1 MDSFSFPLERMSNL
15 DMHPLS
21 FPISRLSPAKSSS
34 SIDQYTH
41 HHGKGDS
48 AYSSF
53 SGGSNA
59 PDLSSPF
66 FPDDFHAH
74 GFQYADFKYMNSTLN
89 LAGEAEPKSM
99 DQLYRSMEV
108 LTRQCNQEDGSHCSN
123 GNQQCSKKQMSPT
136 MSLPP
141 PPPPPPPPPARLE
154 SLVTVRNMENL
165 LSRQGPE
172 GQTADRSRQRAYTSP
187 APPPPFLPNIP
198 GSVPDSAFS
207 LPGAQTIQGDPVNR
221 DASAQQ
227 KSANTLS
234 RLAQMYPSLAAEH
247 DSQPAGQQVHGAQ
260 GDAQRK
266 RAHSAYAALPPAPLR
281 SADSRPQP
289 PPPSPP
295 SAINGSIQHKGHFYF
310 VTGVCKTEGPPGTKP
325 VAHVSDN
332 SGVDSRKPVEKERFH
347 GPDGGVQRTTNH
359 RRNSYDA
366 LGEREHFPRAQE
378 LSVRKQDAD
387 GYLDNALLGSK
398 HAPHIPDAQEPGQ
411 RLLGREITGRH
422 HSSAHPIFYCGPEES
437 VPHVQPSVPQPPPIP
452 PPVADPSMHT
462 EKQEE
467 QARKVRKQPLDVVPR
482 EKISKENTPLLYHL
496 TGANRMALMN
506 KFKNDSDSGMSCR
519 NPERNSGAPQQPE
532 KERANPKEVKGASVC
547 SDQCEDSKMT
557 PVDTNLDN
565 SYPTLDDSFKKYYKE
580 KLKDVQSRV
589 LRETSF
595 KRRDLQP
602 HKTKQKREQQQPV
615 LQVFT
620 SAQDPLYTVDKP
632 SRPWSQHQSQ
642 VSDTKSRNDN
652 PREKTWERGTIGGE
666 SEKTVGK
673 EKERKV
679 AQENES
685 HSVDIRVEET
695 RKDVGVEES
704 RKDVRSEEIKKVP
717 KVAQPQVPRIGGRKR
732 LTQEQKKM
740 CFSEP
745 EKLHKL
751 LDAPTHKPSHS
762 LGNEAECL
770 LTDDD
775 LGDQGLVAA
784 RRKLFETRGRALSAS
799 SLSKTTLKHLQHK
812 ALVAY
817 MERKTGQK
825 ATETQQPC
833 PQVPS
838 QRHSTAGRPHHGNG
852 GSKKRLHRPL
862 SAGRILDSS
871 SSSIRYAQFGSTS
884 SGEHSRQSS
893 WKDVPS
899 ASPSKAASVESL
911 LDQPELSGFYRA
923 RSKSTPHALQDSI
936 SISDASS
943 TDSSSTLRG
952 DVNTVAG
959 VSQTAA
965 VAAVVA
971 EERRRV
977 VAPRGKSME
986 ELGVSKVIRPAC
998 LSRSSEQLD
1007 QLRTSG
1013 SGRMPGSAN
1022 PGSYQSREKR
1032 SVAAVSDGVQPGEWT
1047 RRWTGHQEGWA
1058 QATQV
1063 DIRHSR
1069 GDSTSS
1075 AGSLPGGAGAQHDL
1089 AQSSGLVSTGTETK
1103 PRGYSVEG
1111 KPLSSLYQTEA
1122 PVPPR
1127 MKEWSEMKQPG
1138 SCHEV
1143 ALSHGVTTDPS
1154 LWPSAP
1160 GVDDD
1165 DDDEDDD
1172 DGEEEDGRSSPFNTM
1187 GTETMLSSVRLSQS
1201 ESPRA
1206 TPTAEANASVGEKL
1220 EGEREEER
1228 EEESQQEREMKD
1240 REQEVA
1246 SAGGNQTEEPERNAP
1261 PPPPPPQQQQQ
1272 HQQQQKTQ
1280 WAALVEEVAS
1290 ADQFLAV
1297 LLRPVANRKTA
1308 LMLMEQLL
1316 SEDTLLME
1324 EHYKKKQ
1331 EEGRASGL
1339 EEKQQQQQQQQQ
1351 EEEKRAQ
1358 RASAVE
1364 EHPGLSSRPSEEVCS
1379 EPQQNGA
1386 ASLSGAD
1393 VNEKK
1398 RQLLACVEERLSAL
1412 GEQRS
1417 SLQEEEEENGARGAA
1432 TLALVAERC
1441 LPTEQ
1446 ERYSLF
1452 IGDLERVVS
1461 LLLCLSARLA
1471 RVQNALSAVDE
1482 HTDEEEK
1489 QSLDNR
1495 HHLLCKQRDD
1505 AKDLK
1510 DNLDRRERV
1519 VSTFLSKHLTAA
1531 ELQDYRRFVQTKAS
1545 LLIRLKDL
1553 DERQRLGE
1561 EQRDALSNSLP
1572 P

>member
-21 FPISRLSPAKSSS
+21 FPISRLAPAKSSS

-74 GFQYADFKYMNSTLN
+74 GLHYADFKYMNSAFN
-89 LAGEAEPKSM
+89 LAGESEPKSM
-99 DQLYRSMEV
+99 DQLYRSMEAF
-108 LTRQCNQEDGSHCSN
+108 TTQCNQEDATHCSN

-141 PPPPPPPPPARLE
+141 PPPPPPPPPTRLE
-154 SLVTVRNMENL
+154 SLVTIRNMENL
-165 LSRQGPE
+165 LSRQVPE
-172 GQTADRSRQRAYTSP
+172 GQIADRSHQRAYTSP
-187 APPPPFLPNIP
+187 APPPPPPFFPSIT
-198 GSVPDSAFS
+198 GSGPDSAYSF
-207 LPGAQTIQGDPVNR
+207 PVPQTIQGDPVNR
-221 DASAQQ
+221 DASGQQ

-234 RLAQMYPSLAAEH
+234 RLAQKYPSPAVEH
-247 DSQPAGQQVHGAQ
+247 DSQPAGQQGHVAQ

-266 RAHSAYAALPPAPLR
+266 RAHSAHAALPPVPIR
-281 SADSRPQP
+281 PADSWQQP
-289 PPPSPP
+289 PHPSPP

-325 VAHVSDN
+325 VAHMSDN

-347 GPDGGVQRTTNH
+347 VPDGGMQRSTNH
-359 RRNSYDA
+359 RRNSYDT
-366 LGEREHFPRAQE
+366 LSEREHFPRAQE

-398 HAPHIPDAQEPGQ
+398 QAPHISDAQEPGQ

-437 VPHVQPSVPQPPPIP
+437 VPHVQPSVPQPTPIP
-452 PPVADPSMHT
+452 PPVAEPSIHT

-467 QARKVRKQPLDVVPR
+467 QARKLRKQPLDVVPR

-532 KERANPKEVKGASVC
+532 KERANSKEVKGTSIF
-547 SDQCEDSKMT
+547 SDQCEHSKMKT
-557 PVDTNLDN
+557 PVDKNLDN
-565 SYPTLDDSFKKYYKE
+565 LSYPTLDDSFKKYYKE

-632 SRPWSQHQSQ
+632 SRLWSQHQSQ

-652 PREKTWERGTIGGE
+652 PREKTWEPAGGE
-666 SEKTVGK
+666 SEKTFGK
-673 EKERKV
+673 EKERKS
-679 AQENES
+679 AQENEL
-685 HSVDIRVEET
+685 HSVDIRVEDGEET
-695 RKDVGVEES
+695 R
-704 RKDVRSEEIKKVP
+704 KVP
-717 KVAQPQVPRIGGRKR
+717 KVAQPQVARIGGRKR

-740 CFSEP
+740 CYSEP

-825 ATETQQPC
+825 VSEPQQPC
-833 PQVPS
+833 SQVTS
-838 QRHSTAGRPHHGNG
+838 QRHSTSGRTSDCGPRLHHGNG
-852 GSKKRLHRPL
+852 GSKKKLHRPL

-911 LDQPELSGFYRA
+911 LDQPELSRFYRA

-943 TDSSSTLRG
+943 TDSSSTLKG

-959 VSQTAA
+959 VPQTAA
-965 VAAVVA
+965 VAAVVP

-977 VAPRGKSME
+977 MAPRGKSME

-1007 QLRTSG
+1007 QLRSG
-1013 SGRMPGSAN
+1013 SGRMPSSAN
-1022 PGSYQSREKR
+1022 PSSYQSREKR
-1032 SVAAVSDGVQPGEWT
+1032 SVAASDRVQLGECT
-1047 RRWTGHQEGWA
+1047 QRWTGHQEGWA
-1058 QATQV
+1058 EAMQM
-1063 DIRHSR
+1063 DIQHSR

-1075 AGSLPGGAGAQHDL
+1075 VGSLPVGAGAQPDL

-1103 PRGYSVEG
+1103 PRGYPVEG
-1111 KPLSSLYQTEA
+1111 KPLPSLYPTEA

-1127 MKEWSEMKQPG
+1127 MKEWSEVKQPD
-1138 SCHEV
+1138 SSHEV

-1154 LWPSAP
+1154 LWPSPP
-1160 GVDDD
+1160 GDDD
-1165 DDDEDDD
+1165 DR
-1172 DGEEEDGRSSPFNTM
+1172 EEEYNAM
-1187 GTETMLSSVRLSQS
+1187 GMETMHNVRLSQS

-1206 TPTAEANASVGEKL
+1206 TPVTEANASVGEKL
-1220 EGEREEER
+1220 ERERGEER

-1246 SAGGNQTEEPERNAP
+1246 SVGGNRTEEPERNAP
-1261 PPPPPPQQQQQ
+1261 PPPPPPQQQ
-1272 HQQQQKTQ
+1272 QQQQKTQ

-1339 EEKQQQQQQQQQ
+1339 EEKQQQEE

-1364 EHPGLSSRPSEEVCS
+1364 EQPGLSPSPSEEVCS

-1393 VNEKK
+1393 VIEKK

-1412 GEQRS
+1412 GEQRCV
-1417 SLQEEEEENGARGAA
+1417 LQQEEEENGARGAA
-1432 TLALVAERC
+1432 ITALVAKRC
-1441 LPTEQ
+1441 IPAEQ

-1471 RVQNALSAVDE
+1471 RVQNALSAVTE

-1545 LLIRLKDL
+1545 LLIRQKDL

-1561 EQRDALSNSLP
+1561 EQRDALLNSLP